1 MTRAVTPLRAS
12 LGLADDQGTGR
23 LIVTGRCPDVILVAS
38 SRRQVRL
45 TIVSMVAS
53 RHGLALE
60 DVMGDDLYRA
70 VTEARQD
77 AMLALFERGD
87 NLSQI
92 GHFFAR
98 ERTTVRNA
106 IRRALARRNGSS

>member
-1 MTRAVTPLRAS
+1 MTGPVTPLRAV
-12 LGLADDQGTGR
+12 LGLADDQGTGGPI
-23 LIVTGRCPDVILVAS
+23 LTDRCPDVILVAS

-60 DVMGDDLYRA
+60 DVMGGDLSRA
-70 VTEARQD
+70 AVEARQD
-77 AMLALFERGD
+77 AMLVLFERGD

-92 GHFFAR
+92 GHFFGR
-98 ERTTVRNA
+98 DRDTVRHG
-106 IRRALARRNGSS
+106 IKRAFARRKASS